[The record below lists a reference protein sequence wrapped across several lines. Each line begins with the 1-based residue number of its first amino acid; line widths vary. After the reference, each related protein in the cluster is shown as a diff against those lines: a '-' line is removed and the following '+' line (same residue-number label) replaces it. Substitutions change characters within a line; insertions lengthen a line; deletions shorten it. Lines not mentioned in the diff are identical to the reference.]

1 VPRQS
6 GPWRETDIFS
16 DQYRGAIGISNG
28 LLLLFCVFVF
38 GYFFFSPS
46 LATPAYPQD
55 TFFILSDGWRFANGQ
70 VPYRDYYS
78 PLGPLSGLMTGLGML
93 LRHPGSGLA
102 HSVLVGEGLMLA
114 ILLPISIF
122 VAYRRLGAPMGAL
135 FCFLIV
141 SIMATRVAFGDPAT
155 SHLTITGTYN
165 NQGYTLLT
173 LFALQT
179 LLPARGGSHGAQIAD
194 DILAGIVLLL
204 LFFDKLNYFG
214 AGVAVLAVAIVTP
227 LLLPPGRSLG
237 LSLPSAMRCCVAFV
251 ILTALILSVFGIS
264 PLKIAADTAR
274 LLQAQSV
281 FVTPAE
287 RMARVPKVVFDVF
300 RQYTVLLFG
309 FPILLRYVYGRLP
322 QRQELV
328 LLALGLFLTALSV
341 GMILANLLQEADLFL
356 ILLLAFLWVEAFARS
371 GAPAPAFGA
380 MLVSAILVLTV
391 LQHQAVA
398 VLSTVR
404 AAAVEFRAGKTP
416 NRWLAGTELKDLAI
430 PPNEGA
436 VNLMSA
442 SSLDWSVLRDARQ
455 VDSLIGGDFSMYELS
470 QIVSEGE
477 CLFLNNSS
485 SGDRVFTDW
494 TYDIFSLLRPQPPYR
509 GGTLGYGPGFD
520 ITITPEYARSVL
532 TDATLIMVPRAN
544 LLSAIVTPA
553 APGLMASNFAKVGES
568 HYWTLWRRKG
578 SSDPGPHGTCPSAGN
593 PPA

>member
-1 VPRQS
+1 M
-6 GPWRETDIFS
+6 
-16 DQYRGAIGISNG
+16 ANG
-28 LLLLFCVFVF
+28 LLALFCLFVF
-38 GYFFFSPS
+38 GYLFFSPS

-70 VPYRDYYS
+70 IPYRDYYS

-102 HSVLVGEGLMLA
+102 HGALIGEGLFLL
-114 ILLPISIF
+114 ILLPMSVF
-122 VAYRRLGAPMGAL
+122 LSYRRLGTVTGAL
-135 FCFLIV
+135 FCFVIV
-141 SIMATRVAFGDPAT
+141 SIVATRVAFGDPAT

-165 NQGYTLLT
+165 NQGYALLT

-179 LLPARGGSHGAQIAD
+179 LLRPRGGLQKAQIVD

-214 AGVAVLAVAIVTP
+214 AGVAVLAVAMVTP
-227 LLLPPGRSLG
+227 LLLPAGKSLG
-237 LSLPSAMRCCVAFV
+237 LSLPSALRCCTSFV
-251 ILTALILSVFGIS
+251 ILTALILAFFGIS
-264 PLKIAADTAR
+264 PLKIVADTAR

-287 RMARVPKVVFDVF
+287 RAARVPKVVFDVF

-309 FPILLRYVYGRLP
+309 LPILLRYIYGRLP
-322 QRQELV
+322 VRQELV

-380 MLVSAILVLTV
+380 MLVSAILVLMV

-416 NRWLAGTELKDLAI
+416 NRWLAGTQLKDLAI
-430 PPNEGA
+430 PSSEGA

-442 SSLDWSVLRDARQ
+442 SPPDWSVLKDARQ
-455 VDSLIGGDFSMYELS
+455 ADSLVGGDFSMYELS
-470 QIVSEGE
+470 QIVSDGE

-520 ITITPEYARSVL
+520 IVFTPEYARSVL
-532 TDATLIMVPRAN
+532 ADATLIMVPRAN
-544 LLSAIVTPA
+544 LLGATVTPA
-553 APGLMASNFAKVGES
+553 APRLMASDFIKVGES

-578 SSDPGPHGTCPSAGN
+578 SSDLGLHDACPSLSN